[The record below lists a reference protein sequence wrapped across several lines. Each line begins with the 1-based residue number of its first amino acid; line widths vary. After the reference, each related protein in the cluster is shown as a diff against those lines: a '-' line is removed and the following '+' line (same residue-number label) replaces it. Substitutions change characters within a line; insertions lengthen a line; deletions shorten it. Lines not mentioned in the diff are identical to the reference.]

1 MSGVEFCGEEFQ
13 PRERVNRMRSLHLAK
28 LARDG
33 ARVEAD
39 KAGEAVMNN
48 MAALYD
54 LVEHVLR
61 PEDFDR
67 FMALCD
73 EHGVDDAGLYEFTG
87 KMIGAAAERPTERP
101 SASSDGPSTAPESSG
116 SRLVELATERFP
128 GRPDLQMAAT
138 ANARASQAERELWAV
153 S

>member
-1 MSGVEFCGEEFQ
+1 MSVEFKGEEFQ
-13 PRERVNRMRSLHLAK
+13 PRERVNRMRSLALAK
-28 LARDG
+28 LARDS
-33 ARVEAD
+33 AKVDAE
-39 KAGEAVMNN
+39 KAGEAIMNN

-73 EHGVDDAGLYEFTG
+73 EHGVDDADLYEFTG
-87 KMIGAAAERPTERP
+87 KMIGAAGERPTARL
-101 SASSDGPSTAPESSG
+101 SDSSDGPSTSPETSG

-138 ANARASQAERELWAV
+138 ANERADLWAV